1 MIQILIPG
9 IDGTLI
15 GGNLSHII
23 GCFLIGVILLKGR
36 FLTLWPLIPHG
47 GRQNLRFFY
56 TNIKTM
62 SNRQKTKEIVTTQL
76 NLNSTQKLGLHEN
89 DFTPPPPPNTSTTH
103 HHHPPQTQCP
113 QYLTCSCPYFNQTLK
128 VGL

>member
-62 SNRQKTKEIVTTQL
+62 SNRQKTKEIVTTPTQPQL
-76 NLNSTQKLGLHEN
+76 NS
-89 DFTPPPPPNTSTTH
+89 
-103 HHHPPQTQCP
+103 
-113 QYLTCSCPYFNQTLK
+113 K
-128 VGL
+128 VGLARK